1 MVVKIILCIIV
12 GTLFMI
18 MLSLYRE
25 VHRKNNYPAAVFVEG
40 EIISTDGRNKQSVH
54 LKIRL
59 KEEETGGIIDE

>member
-40 EIISTDGRNKQSVH
+40 EMKCYTKVV
-54 LKIRL
+54 
-59 KEEETGGIIDE
+59 TGVANEI